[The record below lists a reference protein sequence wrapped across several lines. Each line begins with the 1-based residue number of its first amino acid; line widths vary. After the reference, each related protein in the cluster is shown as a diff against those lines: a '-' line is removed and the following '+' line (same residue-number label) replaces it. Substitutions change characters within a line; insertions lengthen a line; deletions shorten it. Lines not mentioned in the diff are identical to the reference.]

1 MLYAE
6 DTKYTFAGVDKFRPT
21 DEMERRLRIRIK
33 GASPYGFRLIG
44 GRGQPVSVTKVAS
57 ALSYWNYLHSSQIS
71 VIPLFLSLT
80 L

>member
-1 MLYAE
+1 VLYAE
-6 DTKYTFAGVDKFRPT
+6 DTKYTFAGVDKFT